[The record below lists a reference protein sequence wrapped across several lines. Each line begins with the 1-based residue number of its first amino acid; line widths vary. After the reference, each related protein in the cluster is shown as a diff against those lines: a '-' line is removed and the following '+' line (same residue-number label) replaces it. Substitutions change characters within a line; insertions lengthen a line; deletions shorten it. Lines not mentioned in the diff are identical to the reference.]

1 VSPQALLGPSFD
13 SGGAI
18 PAMRSFVLQVLSLSP
33 VIHAKI
39 STILLITKVLA
50 CHHDLLQALAFF
62 S

>member
-1 VSPQALLGPSFD
+1 VSPQASLGPSFH

-18 PAMRSFVLQVLSLSP
+18 RALRSCVLRALSLSP

-39 STILLITKVLA
+39 SSILLIPKALLSDL
-50 CHHDLLQALAFF
+50 DLLQALAFF